1 MKQGNDLIHQAVQE
15 LENSSTTSAT
25 AAGQVDRDT
34 LIDTINQVFT
44 LFRLN
49 YHNQYY
55 SAYPDTEQLNQ
66 NKKLWLDSLSK
77 YAPEQILRAAK
88 VAIEECEYLPNLH
101 RMNELCRA
109 QGPGKG
115 LPSARDAYQEAC
127 NAPSPKAA
135 YAWSHPAVYH
145 AALDSGWY
153 LLANEIESKAFP
165 VFEKKYREVC
175 NRVLAGEEL
184 IVEPPALL
192 EEKPSTPLPKSESK
206 KKLADIKKLL
216 D

>member
-1 MKQGNDLIHQAVQE
+1 M
-15 LENSSTTSAT
+15 
-25 AAGQVDRDT
+25 
-34 LIDTINQVFT
+34 FT

-101 RMNELCRA
+101 RMNELCRT
-109 QGPGKG
+109 QGPGG
-115 LPSARDAYQEAC
+115 DLPSAHDAYLEAC

-135 YAWSHPAVYH
+135 YNWSHAAVYH
-145 AALDSGWY
+145 AALESSWY
-153 LLANEIESKAFP
+153 MLMNETENKAFP
-165 VFEKKYREVC
+165 IFEKKYRDIC
-175 NRVLAGEEL
+175 NRVLAGEEFV
-184 IVEPPALL
+184 VEPPQLL
-192 EEKPSTPLPKSESK
+192 EDQPKPALSREENKAKAAEL
-206 KKLADIKKLL
+206 KKLFD
-216 D
+216 